1 MINSLASLFHVSI
14 YKFIIIII
22 IYRRKMPGPGVS
34 KAIDSLAFYNDPD
47 SSSIEMSRALYAEI
61 EGERFKIVKKLIKDS
76 SEI

>member
-1 MINSLASLFHVSI
+1 
-14 YKFIIIII
+14 
-22 IYRRKMPGPGVS
+22 MPGPGVS